1 MDDPTNIDTEPQILV
16 PQALL
21 QEMQRQLQELQ
32 AAAALHAAPT
42 PTSPVTP
49 RTPETISLN
58 LAGQHLKPTR
68 PTRYSGIKDYT
79 TIENW
84 IASVNSYFAL
94 TGANPLTFTIGL
106 TPTSRMRPQFG
117 FGTITAKTKLRH
129 LPGKKSARLSVT
141 SSLLRTKTAV
151 FTMNGLSSVRS
162 RPSLITSDAF
172 INSACNYPPWNLRTF
187 STSSFVD

>member
-1 MDDPTNIDTEPQILV
+1 MDDPTNIDTEPQVLV

-58 LAGQHLKPTR
+58 PAGQHLKPTR

-94 TGANPLTFTIGL
+94 TGAKPPTFTIGL

-141 SSLLRTKTAV
+141 SSPLRTRTAAS
-151 FTMNGLSSVRS
+151 TMNGLSSVRS

-172 INSACNYPPWNLRTF
+172 TNSACNYPPWNQLI
-187 STSSFVD
+187 SSISSSVD